1 MRLFSHNKKNAELM
15 AIRLGHDGL
24 YSACIRHAA
33 AGLPMVDF
41 LSFYPTANQSWATL
55 LERLARETPAK
66 QKKCLLQ
73 LNQNEYQ
80 WFAIDALNVPDEELK
95 NALQWRLKELID
107 YPIENASFDM
117 LKVPGDIH
125 NGGRNQSLI
134 AVIAANQY
142 LITNQNLFAAAKL
155 PLGLIDVPETAQRN
169 ISTRLETDGRALAM
183 LSFDA
188 HGGLLTVTYAGELYL
203 SRRLDINSQD
213 LMQQDTVER
222 DTSFE
227 RISLELQ
234 RSLDHFDR
242 QHNYL
247 STSKLVLAPL
257 GSVAE
262 ALRQYLSSNM
272 YLPVEVLDL
281 ASIVNL
287 EKVSELKNAERQQAF
302 FSVIGAAL
310 RQEASAA

>member
-24 YSACIRHAA
+24 YSACIRHPAE
-33 AGLPMVDF
+33 GLPVLDF
-41 LSFYPTANQSWATL
+41 LSFYPIANQSWSIL
-55 LERLARETPAK
+55 LERLARESPAK

-73 LNQNEYQ
+73 LNQNDYQ

-95 NALQWRLKELID
+95 NALLWRLKELID
-107 YPIENASFDM
+107 YPIENASFDL

-134 AVIAANQY
+134 AVIAANQN
-142 LITNQNLFAAAKL
+142 LIKNQNLFVAAKL
-155 PLGLIDVPETAQRN
+155 ALSLIDVPETAQRN
-169 ISTRLETDGRALAM
+169 ISARLETEGRALAM

-188 HGGLLTVTYAGELYL
+188 LGGLLTVSYAGELYL

-213 LMQQDTVER
+213 LMQQDFAER
-222 DTSFE
+222 DASFE

-242 QHNYL
+242 QHNYIT
-247 STSKLVLAPL
+247 TSKLVLAPL
-257 GSVAE
+257 GDVAE
-262 ALRQYLSSNM
+262 ALRQYLSTNM
-272 YLPVEVLDL
+272 YLPVEILDL
-281 ASIVNL
+281 TSLLNL
-287 EKVSELKNAERQQAF
+287 EKVPELKSAERQQAF
-302 FSVIGAAL
+302 FAILGAAL
-310 RQEASAA
+310 RQEAGAP